1 MKRRLL
7 GQLRRVS
14 LKTRVALFTLAIF
27 VLCIWLLALYAT
39 RMLRE
44 DMQRLLGEHQFSTVS
59 FVAAE
64 VNQQFRDRFNTM
76 ELVARD
82 INPAMMA
89 NPPSLRT
96 LLEQRP
102 VFRRMFNAGTFITD
116 RNGATVASIPSW
128 AERVDVD
135 FADRSFVATAIT
147 QGKPMI
153 SPPFTDK
160 QLKTPV
166 FYMAVPVHD
175 QQGQVIGALMA
186 VIHLGLPNFLDK
198 VAENRYGQNGGY
210 LLVAPQHRLV
220 ITATDQ
226 RRSLQPVP
234 APGRNAMHDRYMQ
247 GYEGFGIALNSRGV
261 EELTAAKSI
270 PAAGWFVVAALP
282 TEEAFAPIH
291 AMQRRMLVATVFLS
305 LLAGGLTWW
314 ILMRQLS
321 PMLATV
327 RRLADMSNE
336 GHPLQPLPIIRQ
348 DEIGQLIGG
357 VNHLI
362 KTLELREFTLR
373 EREAR
378 LRATLDSALDAIISI
393 DSSGRLIDVNPA
405 AEAIFGWKKDELL
418 GRLVSETLIPPVHR
432 HAHDQ
437 GLARFVQT
445 GQQRILNRRVE
456 VTALRRDGSEFPV
469 ELTITSIRQDD
480 KDLFTAYLRDITQRK
495 LADEQLRLAAGV
507 FTHAREAI
515 MITNLEGTIIDV
527 NDAFTRITG
536 YSRDEALGRNPRLLG
551 SGRQDQAF
559 FAAMWRDL
567 LEKDYWYGEIWNRRK
582 DGELF
587 AEMLTI
593 SAVRDARGVAQQFIA
608 LFSDITER
616 KRVDDELKAS
626 ELRWKEANAAK
637 ITFLTQMSHELRT
650 PLDTI
655 LGNAQLLARPQG
667 RAMWAQGLTSIQQ
680 SGWHLLGMIDEIL
693 DLARGVAGKL
703 TIEPHPV
710 DWPGFLYGVA
720 QNAKVLASGNTNDF
734 SLVTT
739 GEPLSAVVLDEGR
752 VRQVLD
758 NLLANA
764 ARHTRHGWIR
774 LECAVAPQPDAR
786 LRLDFAV
793 ADSGEGIA
801 LADQNRVFLPF
812 ERGSTSALAGG
823 KGTGMGLAISRQLV
837 EAMGG
842 QLTLQSTPGQGA
854 CFRFWLIA
862 GTEAVPTAR
871 AEQAIPTGYQGAQRR
886 ILVVED
892 EPANRQVMLRLLQA
906 CGFAVLEAASG
917 RAAVQTM
924 AGPLAVDLVLTDQF
938 MADGDGWM
946 VLQAVAARWPQVPV
960 ILMSAAPPKRPDGWP
975 QALTYSAQLLKPLN
989 HAELLKQIG
998 ELLGLRWLV
1007 GEPDASALPA
1017 RHPTNQHLLDD
1028 AELAKLR
1035 LMIAGGRVSEIIDWA
1050 ATLESGSPGNEQFAR
1065 AVSAAARHL
1074 DLVSLQV
1081 LASSS
1086 EQPGHDGGPGP

>member
-1 MKRRLL
+1 MKKRLL
-7 GQLRRVS
+7 GQLLRVS

-27 VLCIWLLALYAT
+27 VVCIWLLALYAT

-44 DMQRLLGEHQFSTVS
+44 DMQRLLGEHQASAVS

-64 VNQQFRDRFNTM
+64 VNQQFSERFNTM

-82 INPAMMA
+82 ISPAMMA
-89 NPPSLRT
+89 DPPSLHT
-96 LLEQRP
+96 LLAQRP
-102 VFRRMFNAGTFITD
+102 VFRRMFNAGTFIVD
-116 RNGATVASIPSW
+116 RDGATLASIPPWS
-128 AERVDVD
+128 ERVDVQS
-135 FADRSFVATAIT
+135 ADRAFVAAAIE
-147 QGKPMI
+147 QGQPMI
-153 SPPFTDK
+153 SPPLRDP
-160 QLKTPV
+160 QGQAAV
-166 FYMAVPVHD
+166 IYMAYPVRD
-175 QQGQVIGALMA
+175 PQGRVIGALLA
-186 VIHLGLPNFLDK
+186 VTHLGWPNFLDK
-198 VAENRYGQNGGY
+198 VSENRYGKNGGY
-210 LLVAPQHRLV
+210 LLVAPQHGLF
-220 ITATDQ
+220 ITATDT
-226 RRSLQPVP
+226 SLRLRPVP

-247 GYEGFGIALNSRGV
+247 GHEGFGIGLNSRGV
-261 EELTAAKSI
+261 EELTAAKAI
-270 PAAGWFVVAALP
+270 PAAGWFIVAALP

-327 RRLADMSNE
+327 RRLADMSSE
-336 GHPLQPLPIIRQ
+336 GHPLQPLPIVRQ

-393 DSSGRLIDVNPA
+393 DSSGRLIDANPA
-405 AEAIFGWKKDELL
+405 AEAIFGWKKADIL
-418 GRLVSETLIPPVHR
+418 GRPVSETLVPPAHR
-432 HAHDQ
+432 DAHDQ
-437 GLARFVQT
+437 GLQRFVQT
-445 GQQRILNRRVE
+445 GEKRILNQRVE
-456 VTALRRDGSEFPV
+456 ITALRHDGSEFPV

-480 KDLFTAYLRDITQRK
+480 KDLFTAYLRDITQRR

-527 NDAFTRITG
+527 NHAFTRITG
-536 YSRDEALGRNPRLLG
+536 YGRDEALGRNPRLLN
-551 SGRQDQAF
+551 SGRQEQAF

-567 LEKDYWYGEIWNRRK
+567 LEKDYWHGEIWNRRK
-582 DGELF
+582 DGEMF

-593 SAVRDARGVAQQFIA
+593 SAVRDAQGHTQQYIA

-616 KRVDDELKAS
+616 KRVDDDLKAS

-637 ITFLTQMSHELRT
+637 ITFLAQMSHELRT

-667 RAMWAQGLTSIQQ
+667 RAMWAQGLASIQQ

-703 TIEPHPV
+703 TIAPHPV
-710 DWPGFLYGVA
+710 DWPGFLSSVA
-720 QNAKVLASGNTNDF
+720 QNAKVLASTHANDF

-764 ARHTRHGWIR
+764 ARHTQRGWIR
-774 LECAVAPQPDAR
+774 LECAVAVQADAR

-793 ADSGEGIA
+793 TDSGEGIA
-801 LADQNRVFLPF
+801 LADQSRVFQPF

-854 CFRFWLIA
+854 CFRFWLSAEPDA
-862 GTEAVPTAR
+862 GPEALPLAR
-871 AEQAIPTGYQGAQRR
+871 AEQAIPSGYTGAQRR
-886 ILVVED
+886 ILVVDD
-892 EPANRQVMLRLLQA
+892 EAASRQVLGRVLQA
-906 CGFAVLEAASG
+906 CGFEVLEAASG

-924 AGPLAVDLVLTDQF
+924 SGPLAIDLVLTDQF
-938 MADGDGWM
+938 MADGDGWT
-946 VLQAVAARWPQVPV
+946 VLQAVATHWPAVPV
-960 ILMSAAPPKRPDGWP
+960 VLMSAAPPKRPDGWP
-975 QALTYSAQLLKPLN
+975 RSLSYSAQLLKPLN
-989 HAELLKQIG
+989 HAELLKRIG
-998 ELLGLRWLV
+998 ELLALQWRASEPEPTVSADLRQ
-1007 GEPDASALPA
+1007 A
-1017 RHPTNQHLLDD
+1017 NQHRLDD

-1035 LMIAGGRVSEIIDWA
+1035 QMIAGGRISEIIDWA
-1050 ATLESGSPGNEQFAR
+1050 ASLENGSPGNEQFAR
-1065 AVSAAARHL
+1065 AVNTAARNL
-1074 DLVSLQV
+1074 DLLGLQSL
-1081 LASSS
+1081 AA
-1086 EQPGHDGGPGP
+1086 PIGPGP

>member
-1 MKRRLL
+1 MKSRVLNQLL
-7 GQLRRVS
+7 RVS

-44 DMQRLLGEHQFSTVS
+44 DMQRLLGEHQLSTVS

-64 VNQQFRDRFNTM
+64 VNQQFSDRFNTM

-102 VFRRMFNAGTFITD
+102 VFRRMFNAGTFVVD
-116 RNGATVASIPSW
+116 RSGATVASIPSW

-135 FADRSFVATAIT
+135 FADRSFVATAIE

-160 QLKTPV
+160 QRKAPV

-186 VIHLGLPNFLDK
+186 VIHLGLPSFLDK
-198 VAENRYGQNGGY
+198 VAENHYGKEGGY

-220 ITATDQ
+220 ITATDK
-226 RRSLQPVP
+226 RRAMQAVP
-234 APGRNAMHDRYMQ
+234 DPGLNAMLDRYMQ
-247 GYEGFGIALNSRGV
+247 GYEGFGIALNSHGV

-327 RRLADMSNE
+327 RRLADMSGE
-336 GHPLQPLPIIRQ
+336 GHPLQPLPIVRQ

-378 LRATLDSALDAIISI
+378 LRATLDSALDAIVSI

-437 GLARFVQT
+437 GLARFIET
-445 GQQRILNRRVE
+445 GQQRILNQRVE
-456 VTALRRDGSEFPV
+456 ITALRHDGSEFPV

-480 KDLFTAYLRDITQRK
+480 KDLFTAYLRDITQRR

-536 YSRDEALGRNPRLLG
+536 YSRDEALGRNPRLLS

-559 FAAMWRDL
+559 FEAMWRDL
-567 LEKDYWYGEIWNRRK
+567 LEKDFWHGEIWNRRK
-582 DGELF
+582 DGEMF

-667 RAMWAQGLTSIQQ
+667 RAMWAQGLASIQQ

-720 QNAKVLASGNTNDF
+720 QNAKVLASANANDF

-764 ARHTRHGWIR
+764 ARHTQRGWIR
-774 LECAVAPQPDAR
+774 LECAVTVQPDAR

-842 QLTLQSTPGQGA
+842 QLTLQSTPGEGA

-862 GTEAVPTAR
+862 EPDAGAGTVPTAR

-892 EPANRQVMLRLLQA
+892 EPANRQVVLRLLQA

-917 RAAVQTM
+917 RAAVELM
-924 AGPLAVDLVLTDQF
+924 AGALTVDLVLTDQF
-938 MADGDGWM
+938 MADGDGWT
-946 VLQAVAARWPQVPV
+946 VLQAVAARWPHVPV

-989 HAELLKQIG
+989 HAELLKRIG
-998 ELLGLRWLV
+998 ELLALQWLV
-1007 GEPDASALPA
+1007 NEPDPLATTKLPPMA
-1017 RHPTNQHLLDD
+1017 PQHLDD
-1028 AELAKLR
+1028 AQLAKLR
-1035 LMIAGGRVSEIIDWA
+1035 QMIAGGRVSEIIDWA
-1050 ATLESGSPGNEQFAR
+1050 AALESGSPGNEEFAR
-1065 AVSAAARHL
+1065 AVSTAARNL
-1074 DLVSLQV
+1074 DLVGLQG
-1081 LASSS
+1081 LAS
-1086 EQPGHDGGPGP
+1086 GR